1 MAKSTRLRPDSTE
14 VSAALERILSSAPF
28 ARSSQLANF
37 LRFVVNEQL
46 SGRDEAPKE
55 YALGRQVFG
64 RGADYDP
71 RIDPIVRVQARQLRF
86 KLSEYYETTGAADP
100 IRIEMPKGSYLPEI
114 NFAAEETIEPEPAT
128 ELLAGPA
135 SEPAPAVRMP
145 RGTKMR
151 WIFIAV
157 LCLVLAAG
165 FVLVRFTFPWGK
177 PDRPSDH
184 AANAAAQDLYLSGK
198 FYWNKRTPESL
209 NRAVDF
215 FTQAIVRDPRYA
227 KAYSGLADCY
237 NLLREYSAMPASE
250 AWPRA
255 IAAAKKAVEL
265 DSSSAEAHSS
275 LAFALFYGALD
286 TRNGEREFRRAI
298 ELNPEYEKAHHWYA
312 TALMVQGRYPESL
325 AEIERARQ
333 LDPSSTAI
341 LADKGF
347 ILFYQGHPDQAV
359 ALLRQ
364 VEAAEPAS
372 QSAHTYL
379 AAIYLTQ
386 RDSGNYLLELQKA
399 AELSN
404 NEPAQAIWTAARKGF
419 AGGGAHGMFERIL
432 EVQQNLLKDGRW
444 PHYDVAKTFLAMGK
458 RQEALD
464 QLQAAVQNREM
475 DIVALGNDPS
485 FAGLHSEPRFQEL
498 EKQLKLS
505 LRT

>member
-1 MAKSTRLRPDSTE
+1 

-86 KLSEYYETTGAADP
+86 KLSEYYETTGVADP
-100 IRIEMPKGSYLPEI
+100 VRIEMPKGSYLPEI
-114 NFAAEETIEPEPAT
+114 SFAAGETLEPELAAPLAAEPPPDPHPVARVPAAKSARSVET
-128 ELLAGPA
+128 
-135 SEPAPAVRMP
+135 
-145 RGTKMR
+145 R
-151 WIFIAV
+151 WIFIAA
-157 LCLVLAAG
+157 LFLVTGALG
-165 FVLVRFTFPWGK
+165 FVLVRFVRPGGK
-177 PDRPSDH
+177 PTDR
-184 AANAAAQDLYLSGK
+184 AANSAAQDLYLSGK
-198 FYWNKRTPESL
+198 YYWNKRTPESL

-404 NEPAQAIWTAARKGF
+404 NEPAQAIWTAAREGF

-498 EKQLKLS
+498 EKQLKRS